1 MTAIDNGGAGSET
14 SSSDTGGSGGRR
26 RRNNRRGHG
35 ERLREEL
42 LDAAGALV
50 AETGDASGLSLRAVA
65 ARVGVAATSVYLHFE
80 DLDALKVALAQRCFV
95 EFAEARDAAAGVTD
109 PARSLIV
116 RCQAYA
122 RYALTHPGRY
132 RMMFGRDLPLLMS
145 HGPQPSPSL
154 DAFNALIDSIARCQR
169 TGAAPAADPARLA
182 TMVWTA
188 LHGQA
193 ILRIDRPDFP
203 WPPLDDMI
211 AELVSRLVGLSRS

>member
-1 MTAIDNGGAGSET
+1 
-14 SSSDTGGSGGRR
+14 
-26 RRNNRRGHG
+26 
-35 ERLREEL
+35 
-42 LDAAGALV
+42 
-50 AETGDASGLSLRAVA
+50 
-65 ARVGVAATSVYLHFE
+65 
-80 DLDALKVALAQRCFV
+80 VALAQRCFV
-95 EFAEARDAAAGVTD
+95 EFAEARDAAVAGVTD

-182 TMVWTA
+182 TMDRTTWPGHSAHRPAGLPVATA
-188 LHGQA
+188 
-193 ILRIDRPDFP
+193 R
-203 WPPLDDMI
+203 
-211 AELVSRLVGLSRS
+211 